1 MTEQSQEIEASEAV
15 EEVIDDQPGHPDEQ
29 PSADAAAQAPIDPAL
44 LERQLEAVLMSI
56 DRPATAARLG
66 EILGTK
72 DAKAI
77 TAAVKSLNAFYDQH
91 ERAFRIEQVAGG
103 YQILTLPQYKDLIA
117 SMHKAKDDT
126 KLSPAALET
135 LAIIAYKQ
143 PMMRADIET
152 IRGVSC
158 GEVLRALMDRH
169 LIKIVGRAE
178 ELGRPMLYGTTRTF
192 LQVFGLASLKDLPKG
207 GELNKQ

>member
-1 MTEQSQEIEASEAV
+1 MTEPTQEIEPTEAV
-15 EEVIDDQPGHPDEQ
+15 IEEAASGTDEQ
-29 PSADAAAQAPIDPAL
+29 SVSEPPIDPAV
-44 LERQLEAVLMSI
+44 LERQLEAVLMSVE
-56 DRPATAARLG
+56 RPATAARLG
-66 EILGTK
+66 EIVGTK
-72 DAKAI
+72 DTKAI
-77 TAAVKSLNAFYDQH
+77 ASAIKSLNAFYDKH

-103 YQILTLPQYKDLIA
+103 FQILTLPQHKDLIA

-192 LQVFGLASLKDLPKG
+192 LQVFGLANLKDLPKA
-207 GELNKQ
+207 GELNKP